1 MHEINEQWL
10 KDNGFFWEMRH
21 PRFHIIVWT
30 DKTHRIEFRQG
41 YTNRK
46 DCKYTVH
53 IDNSDMQSIG
63 SADLIYVEEFIK
75 FLECLGEFELAQS
88 FNYKTE

>member
-46 DCKYTVH
+46 DCKCTFINIIV
-53 IDNSDMQSIG
+53 SIV
-63 SADLIYVEEFIK
+63 VE
-75 FLECLGEFELAQS
+75 S
-88 FNYKTE
+88 FN